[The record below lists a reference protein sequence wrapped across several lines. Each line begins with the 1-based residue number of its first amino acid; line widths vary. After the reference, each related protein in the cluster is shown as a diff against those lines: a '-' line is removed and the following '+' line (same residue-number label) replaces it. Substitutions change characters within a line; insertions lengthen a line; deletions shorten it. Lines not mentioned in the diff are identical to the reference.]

1 MKGLLIK
8 DLTLYFRIYGK
19 IAPFLV
25 LIFSL
30 LGLATPGFSVSI
42 CALLPFY
49 ALFLPSSEVGSRWNF
64 YACSLPISR
73 TKQVAGRFLFVFLIL
88 LGAFA
93 ISVVSGLMPMFWND
107 IRILEVLASSLGC
120 ALFILPLLGLALT
133 LDYKFGPGKS
143 RMLISLLGLLPLGLL
158 FAIDYLKL
166 SPVLQSSIHWIEVH
180 LAATVVCF
188 VLFCPLVYLF
198 FLLVSIHIY
207 KKQDF

>member
-8 DLTLYFRIYGK
+8 DFTLYFRIYGK

-30 LGLATPGFSVSI
+30 LGLATPGFSASI

-49 ALFLPSSEVGSRWNF
+49 ALFLPASEVGSRWNF
-64 YACSLPISR
+64 YACALPISR
-73 TKQVAGRFLFVFLIL
+73 AKQVASRFLFVFLIL
-88 LGAFA
+88 LSAFA
-93 ISVVSGLMPMFWND
+93 VSLVSGLLPMFRTD

-143 RMLISLLGLLPLGLL
+143 RMLISLLCLLPLGLL
-158 FAIDYLKL
+158 FVADYLNFG
-166 SPVLQSSIHWIEVH
+166 PVLQSSLHWIDIH
-180 LAATVVCF
+180 LAVTVVCF
-188 VLFCPLVYLF
+188 VLFCLLSYLF
-198 FLLVSIHIY
+198 FLLVSIRIY